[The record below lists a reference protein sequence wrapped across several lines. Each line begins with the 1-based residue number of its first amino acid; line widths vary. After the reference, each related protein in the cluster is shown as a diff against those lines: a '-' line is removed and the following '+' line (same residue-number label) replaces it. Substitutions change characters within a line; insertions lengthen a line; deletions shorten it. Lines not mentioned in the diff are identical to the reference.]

1 MIEVRNP
8 FACRICSRSFQ
19 SCQHDPS
26 LVDLGSFR
34 ACPITP
40 SLGASVGLSV
50 GCPPYEVVA
59 LEAAL
64 MSSDRVREVDART
77 DGAPTD
83 LGCAEQRRLTLVV
96 VVVVGSRIMSELAS
110 PKPIKISF
118 LFSQFAFRPSLCP
131 SVCPSVVAVSRVCV
145 WRGVTC

>member
-1 MIEVRNP
+1 
-8 FACRICSRSFQ
+8 
-19 SCQHDPS
+19 
-26 LVDLGSFR
+26 
-34 ACPITP
+34 
-40 SLGASVGLSV
+40 
-50 GCPPYEVVA
+50 
-59 LEAAL
+59 

-96 VVVVGSRIMSELAS
+96 VVAGSRIMSERAS

-131 SVCPSVVAVSRVCV
+131 SVHPS
-145 WRGVTC
+145 

>member
-1 MIEVRNP
+1 MIEVRNA
-8 FACRICSRSFQ
+8 FECRICSRSFQ

-59 LEAAL
+59 VEAAL
-64 MSSDRVREVDART
+64 MSSDRVREVEART

-131 SVCPSVVAVSRVCV
+131 SVRPS
-145 WRGVTC
+145 

>member
-26 LVDLGSFR
+26 LVYLGSFR

-59 LEAAL
+59 VEAAL

-110 PKPIKISF
+110 PQNRLKSH
-118 LFSQFAFRPSLCP
+118 FSSRNSP
-131 SVCPSVVAVSRVCV
+131 SVLPSVPLSVVAVSRVCV